1 MTGSRTGRTPAVAV
15 SMLAA
20 SALFV
25 AACGS
30 DDRATAA
37 ASVVSAGFEGPVQ
50 SAPDPA
56 ELETGEGQ
64 SAVIGSYSIGEFEG
78 IDIWVDPV
86 SGNDANDGHDRD
98 HAMQTVNA
106 AWQAIPSGTQLQ
118 TGYRV
123 RLVAGSYSQATS
135 VNYWE
140 DRHGTASAPVIV
152 EAADGAHTAT
162 FEGDINMFDVSHF
175 ALIGVDIVGEG
186 DAFHCESCDH
196 ILISD
201 AELSGGADAHE
212 TVKFNQSQHV
222 YIEYSDIHGADDNAI
237 DFVAVQYGHVI
248 GSRIHDAQD
257 WCMYAKGGS
266 AYITFSGNEVF
277 DCGTGGITAGQGTG
291 FEFMVAPF
299 LNYEA
304 YGIQIVNN
312 VVHDTE
318 GAGLGV
324 AGGFNVMFAYN
335 TLYNVGTRSHLV
347 EFVHGRRGCDGAIAT
362 CTANHDAGG
371 WGSADNEE
379 PMIPNRHISFVDNI
393 IVNPAGVQSEWQQIQ
408 VDGPLQPVASSGVPS
423 PSLADDDLRIE
434 GNIIWNGPADHPLGL
449 GDGCADTNATCNET
463 QLRAANAINTIEPRL
478 RDPANG
484 DYMLADESRAQ
495 LIAAVDVPAFIW
507 DGTPLTVPVLVQEAD
522 VSTDFAGVARVDGG
536 PPGAG

>member
-1 MTGSRTGRTPAVAV
+1 
-15 SMLAA
+15 MLAA
-20 SALFV
+20 SALFF

-30 DDRATAA
+30 DDRATSAVP
-37 ASVVSAGFEGPVQ
+37 VVSAGFEGPVQ

-56 ELETGEGQ
+56 EFETGEGQ
-64 SAVIGSYSIGEFEG
+64 SAVIGSYSIGEYEG

-98 HAMQTVNA
+98 HAMQTVDA

-201 AELSGGADAHE
+201 AELSGGAGAHE

-362 CTANHDAGG
+362 CTAHHDAGG
-371 WGSADNEE
+371 WGSVDNEE

-408 VDGPLQPVASSGVPS
+408 VDGPLQPTASSGVPS

-434 GNIIWNGPADHPLGL
+434 GNVIWNGPVDHPLGV
-449 GDGCADTNATCNET
+449 GDGCADTNATCNGA
-463 QLRAANAINTIEPRL
+463 QLRAANAINTIQPRL

-495 LIAAVDVPAFIW
+495 LTAAVDVPAFIW
-507 DGTPLTVPVLVQEAD
+507 DGTPLAVPVLVQEAD